1 MYQKEAGWIEAIIY
15 IEGGYFGIGIIIGSM
30 LHYFKPKVM
39 PLTRIY
45 SSIMQ

>member
-15 IEGGYFGIGIIIGSM
+15 IEEGYFSAGIVIGNM

-45 SSIMQ
+45 TSIMQ